1 MINTF
6 LIIYLIIAVI
16 LLIYLSIKLFLFQH
30 RKIEN
35 LIVYDKDIYIK
46 INGSTFF
53 NIKRKMEEH
62 LSLEKHD
69 ISDEYTA
76 TFGLMKF
83 VHLYSIKMSEDAVK
97 KTTDRI
103 ISGVTVDYINNQL
116 KQFCDKDIS
125 TETDAAKSIDIQ
137 ENISKEN
144 KQS

>member
-62 LSLEKHD
+62 LSSEKYD
-69 ISDEYTA
+69 EDDEYVT
-76 TFGLMKF
+76 TLGLKKIIY
-83 VHLYSIKMSEDAVK
+83 LTDTSEEAVK
-97 KTTDRI
+97 KTIDRI
-103 ISGVTVDYINNQL
+103 ITGITVDYIDNQIKQLCNKEINTKNEPTEPNNI
-116 KQFCDKDIS
+116 K
-125 TETDAAKSIDIQ
+125 
-137 ENISKEN
+137 NN
-144 KQS
+144 KQ